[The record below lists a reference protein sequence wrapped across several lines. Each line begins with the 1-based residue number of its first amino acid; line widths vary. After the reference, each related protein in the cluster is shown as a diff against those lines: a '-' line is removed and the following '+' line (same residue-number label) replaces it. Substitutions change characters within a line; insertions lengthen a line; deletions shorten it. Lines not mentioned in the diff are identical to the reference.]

1 MGITQD
7 KAALRRVLRGQT
19 LPPHRRQQASAAIC
33 ASLLALPELA
43 NAPVVFA
50 FVPTPRAPD
59 ITPALRSL
67 LANGHTLAL
76 PRCTAPGIM
85 EARQVD
91 SLDNLSPGSYGIPEP
106 GPDRPLIPWGML
118 SAAIIPCVAADRA
131 GGRLGH
137 GGGYYDRFLSWAP
150 PDMAALMVCYAHQL
164 VEQVPAEPHDIPVP
178 LVITQEG
185 VWRDGKPEGRQHR
198 WTPAE

>member
-50 FVPTPRAPD
+50 FVPSPREPD
-59 ITPALRSL
+59 ITPALGSL
-67 LANGHTLAL
+67 LANGRTLAL

-106 GPDRPLIPWGML
+106 GPDRPLI
-118 SAAIIPCVAADRA
+118 VAADRA

-164 VEQVPAEPHDIPVP
+164 VEQVPAEAHDIPIP